1 MTHSKLKY
9 RIEYLKYIMIML
21 LLSDFIDAL
30 SARTNYRLLNLA
42 IRIKISEELKV
53 SMVHLQFTT
62 VPFCV

>member
-30 SARTNYRLLNLA
+30 SAWTNYRLLNLA

-53 SMVHLQFTT
+53 LRML
-62 VPFCV
+62 PL

>member
-1 MTHSKLKY
+1 MTHSKLKW

-30 SARTNYRLLNLA
+30 SATTNYRLLNLA

-53 SMVHLQFTT
+53 LRML
-62 VPFCV
+62 PL

>member
-30 SARTNYRLLNLA
+30 SATTNSRLLNLA
-42 IRIKISEELKV
+42 IRINISEELKV
-53 SMVHLQFTT
+53 LCML
-62 VPFCV
+62 PL

>member
-30 SARTNYRLLNLA
+30 SATTNYRLLNLA

-53 SMVHLQFTT
+53 LRML
-62 VPFCV
+62 PL

>member
-42 IRIKISEELKV
+42 IRIKISEELKLLR
-53 SMVHLQFTT
+53 ML
-62 VPFCV
+62 PL